1 MKAMETGD
9 LMPEIKMPVVLP
21 EADFDCPRHGK
32 YRGAPIK
39 TFGFP
44 GKETHIIAPE
54 CPECKRGETRRER
67 EKAELEK
74 KERLVNNYKRMNI
87 GKKFWDE
94 SFETFDAYTDEL
106 KKHLAT
112 ARKFAEKPEGKLV
125 MLGEHG
131 NGKNHLA
138 ASILKTTGGL
148 IYRAY
153 EIGLLLRQAING
165 TTTEYDVL
173 ARLCKTPLLDID
185 EIEKLKDSEA
195 KNHWLSYVVGKR
207 YDDMLPV
214 IFIGNCHTQDDCR
227 AGQRPCPQCIEYHLE
242 NDILS
247 RIIEDGIIMKFTGED
262 YRYKKRAERA
272 GGNNA

>member
-1 MKAMETGD
+1 
-9 LMPEIKMPVVLP
+9 
-21 EADFDCPRHGK
+21 
-32 YRGAPIK
+32 
-39 TFGFP
+39 
-44 GKETHIIAPE
+44 
-54 CPECKRGETRRER
+54 
-67 EKAELEK
+67 
-74 KERLVNNYKRMNI
+74 MNI
-87 GKKFWDE
+87 GKKFWNE

-112 ARKFAEKPEGKLV
+112 ARKFGEKPEGKLV

-138 ASILKTTGGL
+138 ASILKKTGGL

-153 EIGLLLRQAING
+153 EIGLLLRQTING
-165 TTTEYDVL
+165 TTTEYEVL
-173 ARLCKTPLLDID
+173 TRLCETPLLIID

-214 IFIGNCHTQDDCR
+214 IFIGNCHTQDDCK
-227 AGQRPCPQCIEYHLE
+227 AEQRPCPKCIEYHLE

-262 YRYKKRAERA
+262 YRYRKRAER
-272 GGNNA
+272 GENA

>member
-1 MKAMETGD
+1 MSVNKIGD
-9 LMPEIKMPVVLP
+9 LIPKIKESVDLP
-21 EADFDCPRHGK
+21 EAEFDCPRHGK
-32 YRGAPIK
+32 YRGMPTKDFSFIGDEEFI
-39 TFGFP
+39 T
-44 GKETHIIAPE
+44 TPE
-54 CPECKRGETRRER
+54 CPECKREMDLRER

-74 KERLVNNYKRMNI
+74 TERLITKYKRMNI
-87 GKKFWDE
+87 GQKFWNE
-94 SFETFDAYTDEL
+94 SFETFDDYTDEL

-138 ASILKTTGGL
+138 VSILKITGGM

-153 EIGLLLRQAING
+153 EIGLLLRQTING
-165 TTTEYDVL
+165 TTTEYEVL
-173 ARLCKTPLLDID
+173 TRLCETPLLIID

-195 KNHWLSYVVGKR
+195 KNHWLSYIVGKR

-214 IFIGNCHTQDDCR
+214 IFIGNCHTQDDCKEE
-227 AGQRPCPQCIEYHLE
+227 QRPCPKCIEYHLE

-247 RIIEDGIIMKFTGED
+247 RIIEDGTIMKFTGED
-262 YRYKKRAERA
+262 YRERKRSERRKN
-272 GGNNA
+272 G

>member
-1 MKAMETGD
+1 MKVNKIGD
-9 LMPEIKMPVVLP
+9 LLPEIKESLDLP
-21 EADFDCPRHGK
+21 EAEYECPKHGK
-32 YRGAPIK
+32 YRGIPTKIFNFLGK
-39 TFGFP
+39 DEFITTP
-44 GKETHIIAPE
+44 G
-54 CPECKRGETRRER
+54 CPECNREKVLRER
-67 EKAELEK
+67 ARAELEE
-74 KERLVNNYKRMNI
+74 KEQLINKYKRMNI
-87 GKKFWDE
+87 GKKFWNE

-131 NGKNHLA
+131 NGKNHLV
-138 ASILKTTGGL
+138 ASILKKTGGL

-153 EIGLLLRQAING
+153 EIGLLLRQTING

-173 ARLCKTPLLDID
+173 KRLCETPVLIID

-207 YDDMLPV
+207 YDDMLPI
-214 IFIGNCHTQDDCR
+214 IFIGNCHTQDDCK
-227 AGQRPCPQCIEYHLE
+227 AEQKPCPKCIEYHLE

-247 RIIEDGIIMKFTGED
+247 RIIEDGIVMKFTGDD
-262 YRYKKRAERA
+262 YRRRIRKNRRGEA
-272 GGNNA
+272 